1 MPCVISVV
9 SREEKKSTGDL
20 NDSSRLN
27 REKIVF
33 IGYGLK
39 AEPKFLLRLFF

>member
-1 MPCVISVV
+1 MLCVISGV
-9 SREEKKSTGDL
+9 SREEKSTGDL
-20 NDSSRLN
+20 HDSSRFD